1 MSKVVFGVWD
11 DEVID
16 NRGKR
21 LFEIDDNPR
30 FENFDEFN
38 PGNPV
43 KAFFGWK
50 GFFIFD
56 EGVSLLD
63 AARQYIE
70 RAAKESCG
78 ACTPCRVGTN
88 IIKQKIEDI
97 INGTAGVEVLDE
109 LVVLAE
115 HIRTTSLCGLGQTAT
130 VALLKML
137 TYFRREL
144 EEEISLIKD
153 YSVQPAYTYVTA
165 PCIEACPA
173 KVEVPRY
180 IDYIKDGK
188 LTHSVSVVLQK
199 YPMAETCG
207 RVCVRFCEFA
217 CRRNMVDQPVGIKL
231 LKRFV
236 AEREKYITDNW
247 FGQELIT
254 DKKPADLKV
263 AIIGTGP
270 AGINAA
276 YHLLL
281 NGYSVDVFEA
291 HSEPGGM
298 AAVGIPN
305 YRLPSEVLNQEI
317 GIIKTLGANIHYGM
331 RMGTDFTLKDL
342 KLRGYKAFFLGIG
355 AGAGKM
361 IGIPGEHR
369 SMKGYKSG
377 ISFLL
382 YINHY
387 YLNLG
392 LDVELGKKIVVVGGG
407 NVAMD
412 CARSALRMGAEE
424 VHLIYRRTI
433 DEMPA
438 DHEEIEAA
446 EKEGVIF
453 HFLTHPVSITSDD
466 NKVNGIKLIRM
477 ELGEPDESGRRAVS
491 PVEGSE
497 YLMDCDLIVPAI
509 GQKVDHSF
517 LSPDDGIELNKWGLI
532 DVNPVTLETTRR
544 GVFAGGD
551 CTTGPKTLIEAM
563 TLGMKAAKS
572 ISDYLTHG
580 RVLFNPADRMSEL
593 IKDIQKDDTDYLA
606 VPVRATNRII
616 ADEIDPEVRK
626 KLFEEVEK
634 NITVE
639 QAYEEAERC
648 LRCYR
653 VSMAITEK

>member
-11 DEVID
+11 EEVID

-21 LFEIDDNPR
+21 LFEIEDSPR
-30 FENFDEFN
+30 FEYFDEFN

-63 AARQYIE
+63 SAKQYIE

-88 IIKQKIEDI
+88 IIKQKIMDLL
-97 INGTAGVEVLDE
+97 NGDAGVEILDE
-109 LVVLAE
+109 LEILAE
-115 HIRTTSLCGLGQTAT
+115 HVRSTSLCGLGQTAT
-130 VALLKML
+130 IALLKML
-137 TYFRREL
+137 TYFRQEL
-144 EEEISLIKD
+144 ETEIRHIQD
-153 YSVQPAYTYVTA
+153 YKAQPGYSYVTA

-188 LTHSVSVVLQK
+188 LTHSVSVILQK

-236 AEREKYITDNW
+236 AEREKYIAENW
-247 FGQELIT
+247 FSRDLIT
-254 DKKPADLKV
+254 EKKPEDLKV

-281 NGYSVDVFEA
+281 MGYSVDVFES

-305 YRLPSEVLNQEI
+305 YRLPATVLKDEI
-317 GIIKTLGANIHYGM
+317 GIIKTLGANIYYNR
-331 RMGTDFTLKDL
+331 RMGTDFTLEDL
-342 KLRGYKAFFLGIG
+342 KKRGYKAFFLGIG

-369 SMKGYKSG
+369 SMQGYKSG
-377 ISFLL
+377 INFLL

-387 YLNLG
+387 YLNLN
-392 LDVELGKKIVVVGGG
+392 LDVDLGKKIIVVGGG

-412 CARSALRMGAEE
+412 CARSSLRMGAEE
-424 VHLIYRRTI
+424 VHLIYRRTL

-453 HFLTHPVSITSDD
+453 HFLTHPVAIISENNQVT
-466 NKVNGIKLIRM
+466 GIKLIKM
-477 ELGEPDESGRRAVS
+477 ELGAPDASGRRSVS
-491 PVEGSE
+491 ALDNSE
-497 YLMDCDLIVPAI
+497 FIMECDFIVPAI

-517 LSPDDGIELNKWGLI
+517 LSGDDGIELNKWGLI
-532 DVNPVTLETTRR
+532 EANPKTLETTHK

-572 ISDYLTHG
+572 INDYLTHG
-580 RVLFNPADRMSEL
+580 RVLFDPAERMSAL
-593 IKDIQKDDTDYLA
+593 ISDIQKNDTDYLE

-616 ADEIDPEVRK
+616 ADEMDPEVRK

-639 QAYEEAERC
+639 QAYEEANRC

-653 VSMAITEK
+653 VALAITEK

>member
-1 MSKVVFGVWD
+1 MSKVIFGVWD
-11 DEVID
+11 NEVID

-21 LFEIDDNPR
+21 LYEIEDSPR
-30 FENFDEFN
+30 FQDFDEFN
-38 PGNPV
+38 AGNPI

-56 EGVSLLD
+56 ENVSLLD

-70 RAAKESCG
+70 RAAQESCG

-88 IIKQKIEDI
+88 IIKHKFDDI
-97 INGTAGVEVLDE
+97 IDGKAGVEVIDE
-109 LVVLAE
+109 LELFAE
-115 HIRTTSLCGLGQTAT
+115 QIRTTSLCGLGQTAT
-130 VALLKML
+130 VALQKMIS
-137 TYFRREL
+137 YFRQDIEK
-144 EEEISLIKD
+144 EIRTIENYKK
-153 YSVQPAYTYVTA
+153 QPGFTYVTA

-173 KVEVPRY
+173 KVEVPKY
-180 IDYIKDGK
+180 INYIHDGK

-217 CRRNMVDQPVGIKL
+217 CRRNMVDEAVGIKL

-236 AEREKYITDNW
+236 AEREGYVKDKW
-247 FGQELIT
+247 FNQNLIAE
-254 DKKPADLKV
+254 KKPDDLKV
-263 AIIGTGP
+263 AIIGAGP
-270 AGINAA
+270 AGVNAA

-281 NGYSVDVFEA
+281 KGYNVDVFEA
-291 HSEPGGM
+291 HTNPGGM

-305 YRLPSEVLNQEI
+305 YRLPLEVLKEEI
-317 GIIKTLGANIHYGM
+317 GIIQTLGAKIHYGQ
-331 RMGTDFTLKDL
+331 RMGEDFTLSDL
-342 KLRGYKAFFLGIG
+342 RKRGYQAFFLGIG
-355 AGAGKM
+355 AGAGKK
-361 IGIPGEHR
+361 IGIPGERR
-369 SMKGYKSG
+369 SMKGYKTG

-387 YLNLG
+387 FLNIG
-392 LDVELGKKIVVVGGG
+392 INVDLGKRLVVVGGG

-424 VHLIYRRTI
+424 VHIVYRRTI

-453 HFLTHPVSITSDD
+453 HVLTHPTQIISKKNQVT
-466 NKVNGIKLIRM
+466 GIKLIKM
-477 ELGEPDESGRRAVS
+477 ELAEPDESGRRSVN
-491 PVEGSE
+491 PIDDSE
-497 YLMDCDLIVPAI
+497 YIMDCDFVVPAI

-517 LSPDDGIELNKWGLI
+517 ISKNDGIELNKWGLLET
-532 DVNPVTLETTRR
+532 DPNTLETTCK

-551 CTTGPKTLIEAM
+551 CTTGPKTLIEALA
-563 TLGMKAAKS
+563 LGQKGAKS
-572 ISDYLTHG
+572 IDEYLTHG
-580 RVLFNPADRMSEL
+580 RVLFDPEDRMSEL
-593 IKDIQKDDTDYLA
+593 ITDIQRHDTDYLA

-616 ADEIDPEVRK
+616 AEEIDPEVRK
-626 KLFEEVEK
+626 KIFEEVEK

-639 QAYEEAERC
+639 QAYKESERC
-648 LRCYR
+648 MRCYR
-653 VSMAITEK
+653 ISLAITDK

>member
-1 MSKVVFGVWD
+1 MSKVIFGVWD

-21 LFEIDDNPR
+21 IFEIEDSPR

-43 KAFFGWK
+43 KAFIGWK

-70 RAAKESCG
+70 RAASESCG

-88 IIKQKIEDI
+88 IIKQKILDI
-97 INGTAGVEVLDE
+97 INGQAGIEVLDE
-109 LVVLAE
+109 LEVLAE

-130 VALLKML
+130 VALQKML
-137 TYFRREL
+137 TYFRN
-144 EEEISLIKD
+144 EIKQEIRNID
-153 YSVQPAYTYVTA
+153 YYMVQPSYSYVTA

-173 KVEVPRY
+173 KLEVPKY

-236 AEREKYITDNW
+236 AEREKYISDEW
-247 FGQELIT
+247 FSEDLIT

-281 NGYSVDVFEA
+281 MGYKVDVFEA

-305 YRLPSEVLNQEI
+305 YRLPSNVLKDEI
-317 GIIKTLGANIHYGM
+317 GIIQTLGAEIFYSQ
-331 RMGTDFTLKDL
+331 RMGSDFTLSDL
-342 KLRGYKAFFLGIG
+342 KKQGYKAIFLGIG

-369 SMKGYKSG
+369 SMVGYKSG
-377 ISFLL
+377 INFLL

-392 LDVELGKKIVVVGGG
+392 LDVELGRKIVVVGGG

-412 CARSALRMGAEE
+412 CARSSLRMGADE

-453 HFLTHPVSITSDD
+453 HFLTHPVSIISEDK
-466 NKVNGIKLIRM
+466 KVKGIKLIKM
-477 ELGEPDESGRRAVS
+477 ELGDPDASGRRSVTAVDN
-491 PVEGSE
+491 SE
-497 YLMDCDLIVPAI
+497 FVMDCDFIVPAI

-532 DVNPVTLETTRR
+532 DVNSETLETTQK

-572 ISDYLTHG
+572 INDYLTYG
-580 RVLFNPADRMSEL
+580 RVLFDPAVRMSSL
-593 IKDIQKDDTDYLA
+593 IKDIQENDTDYLA
-606 VPVRATNRII
+606 VPVKATNRII
-616 ADEIDPEVRK
+616 ADELDPEVRK
-626 KLFEEVEK
+626 KIFEEVEK

-639 QAYEEAERC
+639 QAYEEANRC

-653 VSMAITEK
+653 VSLAITEK

>member
-21 LFEIDDNPR
+21 LFEIEDSPR

-50 GFFIFD
+50 GFFIFN

-63 AARQYIE
+63 AARQYID
-70 RAAKESCG
+70 RAARESCG

-88 IIKQKIEDI
+88 IIKQKIDDI
-97 INGTAGVEVLDE
+97 INGDAGVEALDE
-109 LVVLAE
+109 LELLAE
-115 HIRTTSLCGLGQTAT
+115 HIQTTSLCGLGQTAT
-130 VALLKML
+130 VALQKMI
-137 TYFRREL
+137 TFFRHEL
-144 EEEISLIKD
+144 EAEIRDLDNYKN
-153 YSVQPAYTYVTA
+153 QPGFSYVTA

-188 LTHSVSVVLQK
+188 LTHSVSVILQK

-217 CRRNMVDQPVGIKL
+217 CRRNMVDEPVGIKL

-236 AEREKYITDNW
+236 AEREKYIADKW
-247 FGQELIT
+247 FDQDLIA
-254 DKKPADLKV
+254 DKKPEDLKV

-281 NGYSVDVFEA
+281 KGYTVDVFEA
-291 HSEPGGM
+291 HSGPGGM

-305 YRLPSEVLNQEI
+305 YRLPSDVLQKEI
-317 GIIKTLGANIHYGM
+317 GIIETLGAKIYYNQ
-331 RMGTDFTLKDL
+331 RMGTDFTLNEL
-342 KLRGYKAFFLGIG
+342 KKRGYKAFFLGIG

-361 IGIPGEHR
+361 IGIPGEQR

-377 ISFLL
+377 INFLL

-387 YLNLG
+387 YLNIG
-392 LDVELGKKIVVVGGG
+392 LDVDLRRKMVVVGGG

-412 CARSALRMGAEE
+412 CARSSLRMGAEE
-424 VHLIYRRTI
+424 VHLIYRRTRE
-433 DEMPA
+433 EMPA

-453 HFLTHPVSITSDD
+453 HFLTHPVQILSENNQVT
-466 NKVNGIKLIRM
+466 GIKLIKM
-477 ELGEPDESGRRAVS
+477 KLGSPDASGRRGVT
-491 PVEGSE
+491 PVDNSE
-497 YLMDCDLIVPAI
+497 FEMECDFIVPAI
-509 GQKVDHSF
+509 GQKVDLSF
-517 LSPDDGIELNKWGLI
+517 LSKNDDIEIDKWGLI
-532 DVNPVTLETTRR
+532 DTNPKTLETSSK

-572 ISDYLTHG
+572 IDDYLSYG
-580 RVLFNPADRMSEL
+580 RVLFDPSDRMSEL
-593 IKDIQKDDTDYLA
+593 IKDIQKNDTDYLA
-606 VPVRATNRII
+606 VPVRATKRII

-639 QAYEEAERC
+639 QAYEEANRC

-653 VSMAITEK
+653 VSLAITEK

>member
-1 MSKVVFGVWD
+1 MSKVIFGVWD
-11 DEVID
+11 KEVID

-21 LFEIDDNPR
+21 LFEIEDNPR

-56 EGVSLLD
+56 EGVNLID
-63 AARQYIE
+63 AARQYIA
-70 RAAKESCG
+70 RTAKESCG

-88 IIKQKIEDI
+88 IIKHKLDDI
-97 INGTAGVEVLDE
+97 IAGKAGIEALDE
-109 LVVLAE
+109 LELLAE
-115 HIRTTSLCGLGQTAT
+115 HIRTTSLCGLGQTST
-130 VALLKML
+130 VALQKLI
-137 TYFRREL
+137 TYFRHEL
-144 EEEISLIKD
+144 ESEIRDIQSYKN
-153 YSVQPAYTYVTA
+153 QPGYTYVTA

-188 LTHSVSVVLQK
+188 LTHSVSVILQK

-217 CRRNMVDQPVGIKL
+217 CRRNMVDEPVGIKL

-236 AEREKYITDNW
+236 SERELYISEKW
-247 FGQELIT
+247 FDKDLIT
-254 DKKPADLKV
+254 DKKPEDLKV

-281 NGYSVDVFEA
+281 KGYTVDVFEA
-291 HSEPGGM
+291 HTEPGGM

-305 YRLPSEVLNQEI
+305 YRLPAEVLQREI
-317 GIIKTLGANIHYGM
+317 GIIETLGANIFYNQ
-331 RMGTDFTLKDL
+331 RMGTDFTLNDL
-342 KLRGYKAFFLGIG
+342 KKRGYKAFFLGIG

-361 IGIPGEHR
+361 IGIPGEQR
-369 SMKGYKSG
+369 SMQGYKSG
-377 ISFLL
+377 INFLL

-387 YLNLG
+387 YLNIG
-392 LDVELGKKIVVVGGG
+392 IDVDLGKKMVIVGGG

-412 CARSALRMGAEE
+412 CARSSLRMGAEE
-424 VHLIYRRTI
+424 VHLIYRRTRE
-433 DEMPA
+433 EMPA
-438 DHEEIEAA
+438 DNEEIEAA

-453 HFLTHPVSITSDD
+453 HYLTHPVQIISDD
-466 NKVNGIKLIRM
+466 KKVTGLKLIKM
-477 ELGEPDESGRRAVS
+477 ELGESDASGRRSVR
-491 PVEGSE
+491 PIDNSE
-497 YLMDCDLIVPAI
+497 HLMECDFVVPAI
-509 GQKVDHSF
+509 GQKVDLSF
-517 LSPDDGIELNKWGLI
+517 LSRDDGIEIDKWGLI
-532 DVNPVTLETTRR
+532 EANPKTLETTQK

-551 CTTGPKTLIEAM
+551 CTSGPKTLIEAM
-563 TLGMKAAKS
+563 KLGMKAAKS
-572 ISDYLTHG
+572 IDDYLTYG
-580 RVLFNPADRMSEL
+580 RVLFEPSDRMSEL
-593 IKDIQKDDTDYLA
+593 IKDIQKHDTDYLT

-616 ADEIDPEVRK
+616 ADELDPEVRN

-639 QAYEEAERC
+639 QAYEEANRC

-653 VSMAITEK
+653 VSLAITEK

>member
-1 MSKVVFGVWD
+1 MSKVIFGVWD
-11 DEVID
+11 GEVID
-16 NRGKR
+16 NRDKR
-21 LFEIDDNPR
+21 MFEIEDSPR
-30 FENFDEFN
+30 FDNFVEFN
-38 PGNPV
+38 PGNPI

-56 EGVSLLD
+56 GGVNLLD
-63 AARQYIE
+63 AAMLYIT

-88 IIKQKIEDI
+88 IIKQKLADI
-97 INGTAGVEVLDE
+97 INGVAGVESLDE
-109 LVVLAE
+109 LELLAE
-115 HIRTTSLCGLGQTAT
+115 HVRTTSLCGLGQTAT
-130 VALLKML
+130 VALQKML
-137 TYFRREL
+137 TYFRQEL
-144 EEEISLIKD
+144 EAEIRDIANYKRQEA
-153 YSVQPAYTYVTA
+153 YSYVTA

-180 IDYIKDGK
+180 IDYIQDGK
-188 LTHSVSVVLQK
+188 LTHSVSVILQK

-217 CRRNMVDQPVGIKL
+217 CRRNLVDEPVGIKL

-236 AEREKYITDNW
+236 AEREKYISDNW
-247 FGQELIT
+247 FDQDLIA
-254 DKKPADLKV
+254 DKKPDDLKV

-281 NGYSVDVFEA
+281 KGYSVDIFEA

-298 AAVGIPN
+298 ASVGIPN
-305 YRLPSEVLNQEI
+305 YRLPSDVLHKEI
-317 GIIKTLGANIHYGM
+317 GIVETLGGKIYYNQ
-331 RMGTDFTLKDL
+331 RMGKDFTLTDL
-342 KLRGYKAFFLGIG
+342 KKRGYKAFFLGIG
-355 AGAGKM
+355 AGTGKM
-361 IGIPGEHR
+361 IGIPGEQR

-377 ISFLL
+377 INFLL

-387 YLNLG
+387 YLNIG
-392 LDVELGKKIVVVGGG
+392 LDVDLGNKMVIVGGG

-412 CARSALRMGAEE
+412 CARSALRMGSEE
-424 VHLIYRRTI
+424 VHLVYRRSK

-453 HFLTHPVSITSDD
+453 HFLTHPVQIVSKD
-466 NKVNGIKLIRM
+466 NQVTGLKLIKM
-477 ELGEPDESGRRAVS
+477 ELGEPDAGGRRSAK
-491 PVEGSE
+491 PVDGSE
-497 YLMDCDLIVPAI
+497 YTMDCDFIIPAI
-509 GQKVDHSF
+509 GQRVDHSF
-517 LSPDDGIELNKWGLI
+517 LSPNDGIELNKWGLI
-532 DVNPVTLETTRR
+532 DAEPHTLETTQK

-563 TLGMKAAKS
+563 ALGMKAAKS
-572 ISDYLTHG
+572 IDDYLTHG
-580 RVLFNPADRMSEL
+580 RVLFDPSERMSEL
-593 IKDIQKDDTDYLA
+593 IKDIEKDDTDYLA
-606 VPVRATNRII
+606 VPVRATKRII

-626 KLFEEVEK
+626 KIFEEVEK

-639 QAYEEAERC
+639 QAYEEASRC

-653 VSMAITEK
+653 VSLAITEK